1 MKLIPNKKYNLK
13 YTGEFCNIVSV
24 RDSSIKSGYDHISKF
39 NPYTFVGT
47 IQASSG
53 FRNIFI
59 SLYNSDITY
68 AMYSCGE
75 VEKYATPVKTKIKLS
90 DIAKKF
96 GIDINEIEIDND

>member
-1 MKLIPNKKYNLK
+1 M
-13 YTGEFCNIVSV
+13 TT
-24 RDSSIKSGYDHISKF
+24 ISKF

-75 VEKYATPVKTKIKLS
+75 VRNMLPQSKPK
-90 DIAKKF
+90 
-96 GIDINEIEIDND
+96 